1 MNMSDDCNSAVDRT
15 NQMFLCYIKKQPPR
29 SAVMKTG
36 LYLKAVSTSSPW
48 NSQFGALISCAESK
62 NVSGCCRWE
71 EDGGG
76 RRVFPRR
83 SIASLASCQKYRCV
97 QSFVLFF
104 FLSSLSVF
112 YGFCWKSGLKSS
124 VWNYV
129 SVRYMEPQS
138 GMKAAV
144 PPERSCECVCV
155 FTLSASSE
163 RQCVCLSSCLL
174 APCSCTCVCVCVCV
188 CVSPHQSR
196 DFPMNC
202 SI

>member
-1 MNMSDDCNSAVDRT
+1 MSCFSHHHINILERMNMSDDCNSAVDRT

-104 FLSSLSVF
+104 FSPRFPSFTASAERA
-112 YGFCWKSGLKSS
+112 GWKVQCEITFPCDIWSRSQEWKPPC
-124 VWNYV
+124 
-129 SVRYMEPQS
+129 PQ
-138 GMKAAV
+138 KEAV
-144 PPERSCECVCV
+144 N
-155 FTLSASSE
+155 
-163 RQCVCLSSCLL
+163 
-174 APCSCTCVCVCVCV
+174 VCVC
-188 CVSPHQSR
+188 SP
-196 DFPMNC
+196 
-202 SI
+202 